1 MQSYQSSYW
10 QAAALGIQ
18 EAAADLNVDV
28 NCTGPNTESDI
39 ADQVNMI
46 NSAINSSPDGIGIA
60 ACDQNS
66 VLDSLQKA
74 YNKKIPVVCFDSGV
88 PDAPEGS
95 VYSTIASDN
104 YKAGE
109 LAAENLYDALKDTL
123 AAASSPV
130 RIGEI
135 NQEATSESIIS
146 RGMDLS
152 INLANWRKMTGK
164 SSRNRT

>member
-66 VLDSLQKA
+66 VLDLCRKLTIKKSLLC
-74 YNKKIPVVCFDSGV
+74 VLTL
-88 PDAPEGS
+88 
-95 VYSTIASDN
+95 VYQMPR
-104 YKAGE
+104 K
-109 LAAENLYDALKDTL
+109 
-123 AAASSPV
+123 
-130 RIGEI
+130 
-135 NQEATSESIIS
+135 
-146 RGMDLS
+146 DLS
-152 INLANWRKMTGK
+152 TPQ
-164 SSRNRT
+164 

>member
-10 QAAALGIQ
+10 QVAALGIQ

-74 YNKKIPVVCFDSGV
+74 YNKKIPCCVF
-88 PDAPEGS
+88 
-95 VYSTIASDN
+95 
-104 YKAGE
+104 
-109 LAAENLYDALKDTL
+109 
-123 AAASSPV
+123 
-130 RIGEI
+130 
-135 NQEATSESIIS
+135 
-146 RGMDLS
+146 
-152 INLANWRKMTGK
+152 
-164 SSRNRT
+164 